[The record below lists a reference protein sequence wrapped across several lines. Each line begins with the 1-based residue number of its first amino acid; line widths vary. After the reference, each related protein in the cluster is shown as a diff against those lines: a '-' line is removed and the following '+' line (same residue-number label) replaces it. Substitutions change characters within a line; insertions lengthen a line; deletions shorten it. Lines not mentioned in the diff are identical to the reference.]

1 MAAPT
6 HLINRP
12 VVVLCKTAPIYRGKI
27 RSTFLTEALITSIE
41 REGIT
46 LDDGSFIYSS
56 NIVSIG
62 PHDSARIDAAIAEG
76 P

>member
-6 HLINRP
+6 HLLNRA
-12 VVVLCKTAPIYRGKI
+12 VIVLCKTAPIYRGKI
-27 RSTFLTEALITSIE
+27 RGTLLTEALITSIE

-62 PHDSARIDAAIAEG
+62 PYDSVRIDAAIAEE